1 MSDKQQIVPK
11 IVKGGF
17 RATLA
22 LLISLLALIFSIM
35 SYSRTESQED
45 LVAKIN
51 ALQQKLEKVKQNT
64 SEKIDK
70 IGAETSNAFKIIG
83 IEIKKDK

>member
-22 LLISLLALIFSIM
+22 LFISLLALVFSIM
-35 SYSRTESQED
+35 TYYRTENQEA
-45 LVAKIN
+45 LTAKIN
-51 ALQQKLEKVKQNT
+51 ALQQKLEKVKQNS

-70 IGAETSNAFKIIG
+70 IGAETYNALKKLG
-83 IEIKKDK
+83 IEIKKD

>member
-1 MSDKQQIVPK
+1 MSDKQRIAPK

-22 LLISLLALIFSIM
+22 LLISLLALVFSII

-45 LVAKIN
+45 LIAKIN

-70 IGAETSNAFKIIG
+70 IGAETYNALKKLG